1 MLSQRAAVALAW
13 LHIGGPRSRPPA
25 AWATADQ
32 LSGSG
37 RRVLGFPVSGACS
50 GRGLPPPAP
59 WFPGPP
65 CCGLWAPL
73 PPRGRRAA
81 RRVDSA
87 PSIHPV
93 SSPVDAH
100 SVVSTCRLLGA
111 AFSFPSRSRGCLS
124 PWGQVGG
131 GGGGDLGGE
140 RRGHAG
146 LDLRRAATTTPPFPA
161 KCGRDSERRQR
172 AGGQGGQPEGG
183 LHAALVGSQDLWG
196 LQRRWGGQPGASGGS
211 GSPGTATA
219 QLSAHSR
226 GGGGGG
232 LHGWRCEGPS
242 AEAGPARPGSLTR
255 DPRAAPPPLS
265 ASRR

>member
-131 GGGGDLGGE
+131 GGGGGL
-140 RRGHAG
+140 RRGAAG
-146 LDLRRAATTTPPFPA
+146 SRWVGPPEGCHHDSALPRKVRQRFRKEAARWGAGGAARRRAARGFGGVTGPVGAAAEVGRAAGSLGWERVAGYSHSPA
-161 KCGRDSERRQR
+161 ER
-172 AGGQGGQPEGG
+172 P
-183 LHAALVGSQDLWG
+183 L
-196 LQRRWGGQPGASGGS
+196 
-211 GSPGTATA
+211 
-219 QLSAHSR
+219 SR
-226 GGGGGG
+226 GGGGGCMVG
-232 LHGWRCEGPS
+232 GVRALQRR
-242 AEAGPARPGSLTR
+242 PARPGQ
-255 DPRAAPPPLS
+255 DP
-265 ASRR
+265 